1 MAKENSRKPITME
14 DKQLFKMVAK
24 TMAGLENV
32 LAEELTAL
40 GAHNVEPLF
49 RAVSFE
55 GDKAIMYKANYCCRT
70 ALRILRPVKSFV
82 ARNELMLYNNIVKIP
97 WHEFFDINETF
108 AIDAV
113 VSGNY
118 FNHSQ
123 YVALKTKDAIADE
136 FRQRYGARPSV
147 DVENPSL
154 RINVHVENEK
164 VTLSFDSS
172 GDSLHKRGYRQMV
185 DKAPLNEVLAAGL
198 IKLTGWKYDSNFID
212 CMCGSATIPIE
223 AAMAA
228 MNIPAGYFRKHYG
241 FMSWHDFDPY
251 IWDNVKCEAD
261 DAITD
266 FDHEIIASDHSIKAI
281 EIAKSNIKN
290 AHLNHDITILKQD
303 MFSFIPPEG
312 GGILI
317 INPPYG
323 ERLEEKDIAALY
335 KNIGNS
341 LKRNFKGFEAWVLT
355 TNSDNVKNIGLKP
368 SVKIELNNGPLQC
381 KFEKFEIF
389 DGTYKD
395 MKIKGFEEAISHRYV
410 DEGDDD
416 LHPYPIEDLDCEA

>member
-1 MAKENSRKPITME
+1 ME

-136 FRQRYGARPSV
+136 FRVAPAPRCIREATARWSIRLLLTRCSPPALS
-147 DVENPSL
+147 NSRAGNTTL
-154 RINVHVENEK
+154 
-164 VTLSFDSS
+164 TLST
-172 GDSLHKRGYRQMV
+172 
-185 DKAPLNEVLAAGL
+185 A
-198 IKLTGWKYDSNFID
+198 
-212 CMCGSATIPIE
+212 C
-223 AAMAA
+223 
-228 MNIPAGYFRKHYG
+228 
-241 FMSWHDFDPY
+241 
-251 IWDNVKCEAD
+251 
-261 DAITD
+261 
-266 FDHEIIASDHSIKAI
+266 
-281 EIAKSNIKN
+281 
-290 AHLNHDITILKQD
+290 
-303 MFSFIPPEG
+303 
-312 GGILI
+312 
-317 INPPYG
+317 
-323 ERLEEKDIAALY
+323 AALPL
-335 KNIGNS
+335 S
-341 LKRNFKGFEAWVLT
+341 LSRPQWL
-355 TNSDNVKNIGLKP
+355 L
-368 SVKIELNNGPLQC
+368 
-381 KFEKFEIF
+381 
-389 DGTYKD
+389 
-395 MKIKGFEEAISHRYV
+395 
-410 DEGDDD
+410 
-416 LHPYPIEDLDCEA
+416 